1 MKKGFKKF
9 LGVAIVS
16 GISASASAI
25 GSNYCGANA
34 VYAAKPPE
42 RTDEEVAWMN
52 SQVKYWSILK
62 KVWKTE
68 PSQWSDDIFRRLVK
82 ADSDS
87 VPGMT
92 DKEVAWMD
100 SEAKYWFI
108 LEEVWKTEPS
118 QWSDDI
124 FRRLAKA
131 NSDVVKAESDLV
143 SRIYW
148 RENFSRK
155 ESWRRAEATKR
166 EVIDEM
172 YSNPEKFDL
181 FRNWADKIV
190 Y

>member
-1 MKKGFKKF
+1 MKKGLKKF
-9 LGVAIVS
+9 LGVTMVS
-16 GISASASAI
+16 GISASAI

-42 RTDEEVAWMN
+42 MTDEEMTDEEVVCMGF
-52 SQVKYWSILK
+52 V
-62 KVWKTE
+62 
-68 PSQWSDDIFRRLVK
+68 D
-82 ADSDS
+82 
-87 VPGMT
+87 
-92 DKEVAWMD
+92 
-100 SEAKYWFI
+100 KYWFI

-166 EVIDEM
+166 ELIKEID
-172 YSNPEKFDL
+172 SNQEKL
-181 FRNWADKIV
+181 ELIRNWVCKIV
-190 Y
+190 FGDNKMSSAFG